1 MSFFEYKKYDPQYSS
16 VLDEYKF
23 ADFGNVKKTYGLKL
37 KEYVGHAPKFLLWK
51 KLFSPS
57 LKPCNQF
64 VWAS

>member
-37 KEYVGHAPKFLLWK
+37 KEYVGHAPKF
-51 KLFSPS
+51 FT
-57 LKPCNQF
+57 
-64 VWAS
+64 VEEAV